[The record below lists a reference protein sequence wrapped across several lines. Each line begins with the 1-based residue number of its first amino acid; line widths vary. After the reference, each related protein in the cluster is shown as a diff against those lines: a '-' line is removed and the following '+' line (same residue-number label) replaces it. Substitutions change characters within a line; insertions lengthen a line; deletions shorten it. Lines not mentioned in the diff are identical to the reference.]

1 MTEEIRVESLA
12 RVEGHG
18 GITVTLKDN
27 KVEDVRVE
35 IFEGP
40 RLIEALVVGK
50 TPEEDL
56 NITPRICAI
65 CTVSHKYA
73 ALRGLE
79 KALGVKVPK
88 KTHLTRE
95 LMHMGE
101 IIESNALHVFLL
113 ALPDFLG
120 YPSAVHMAKDH
131 LEAVKAGLALKKFG
145 NRIMEITT
153 ARATHGENPVL
164 GGFGRFPSSEELKE
178 LKKTAQ
184 ELIPAAEIGVEILR
198 ELRMPTYM
206 EESMVFMALRPPG
219 DEFGFVGDR
228 IMISTGECVDVE
240 EYKSVIEERVV
251 SHSFAKRARFRGKP
265 FMVGALA
272 RINLLGE
279 RLTGK
284 AGEYYRHCYSLGW
297 MRNPLYNNLAQAIE
311 ILHCLERIPA
321 LVDEISRLKDP
332 KIAKPER
339 TSGKG
344 TGAVEAPRGSLYHH
358 YEIKDGLIQKCDIIT
373 PTAQNLDDME
383 LHVRVGTEVLLNKG
397 HKKDDDLNL
406 KLEMIVRAYD
416 PCISCATHLV
426 KVVEKG

>member
-120 YPSAVHMAKDH
+120 YPSAVHMANDH

-178 LKKTAQ
+178 LKKTA
-184 ELIPAAEIGVEILR
+184 
-198 ELRMPTYM
+198 
-206 EESMVFMALRPPG
+206 
-219 DEFGFVGDR
+219 
-228 IMISTGECVDVE
+228 
-240 EYKSVIEERVV
+240 
-251 SHSFAKRARFRGKP
+251 
-265 FMVGALA
+265 
-272 RINLLGE
+272 
-279 RLTGK
+279 
-284 AGEYYRHCYSLGW
+284 
-297 MRNPLYNNLAQAIE
+297 
-311 ILHCLERIPA
+311 
-321 LVDEISRLKDP
+321 
-332 KIAKPER
+332 
-339 TSGKG
+339 
-344 TGAVEAPRGSLYHH
+344 
-358 YEIKDGLIQKCDIIT
+358 
-373 PTAQNLDDME
+373 
-383 LHVRVGTEVLLNKG
+383 
-397 HKKDDDLNL
+397 
-406 KLEMIVRAYD
+406 
-416 PCISCATHLV
+416 
-426 KVVEKG
+426 